1 MDSNA
6 SDGGYCRWLG
16 PEAGG
21 RALGAPVL
29 VGRFAMKMTHL
40 NPPEL
45 PDWSSF
51 FSQVVIAEGSPL
63 RVIAVSGQVGVDR
76 NEAVSG
82 DGSFAA
88 QLDGAFQNLV
98 AALSAASCSVAE
110 VIKLT
115 IYVVGYRY
123 EKAGLIKE
131 AVARH
136 FGSRPLPAC
145 SLIGV
150 EALARPECQVEVEAL
165 ALADRKSGA

>member
-1 MDSNA
+1 
-6 SDGGYCRWLG
+6 
-16 PEAGG
+16 
-21 RALGAPVL
+21 
-29 VGRFAMKMTHL
+29 MKVTHL

-45 PDWSSF
+45 PDWSSL

-76 NEAVSG
+76 SQAMWG
-82 DGSFAA
+82 DGSFAT
-88 QLDGAFQNLV
+88 QLDRAFENLV
-98 AALSAASCSVAE
+98 AALSAASGSVAD

-115 IYVVGYRY
+115 IYVVGYSY

-131 AVARH
+131 TVARH

-150 EALARPECQVEVEAL
+150 ESLARPEFQVEVEAL
-165 ALADRKSGA
+165 AIAEGSPGA